1 MSVFC
6 FVFTREG
13 REIMKKQNEKGN
25 VIIEASIVMTIAVVM
40 VAVLINLGIM
50 LYNRNLMDTVA
61 TEAAVNVANVY
72 SSTYRDPLYGYM
84 DDSEFYKT
92 ELYRYVT
99 NFVFSSQDES
109 AERKATWFTLYSL
122 KKRSLSE
129 IENPKVDVEVICKP
143 STIIQHQIVVRIEA
157 KYEMPLTA
165 IWGGDN
171 KTTYVAE
178 GRADCIDLLD
188 YFNTVG
194 TVKETILS
202 KLDKFLDHFTKLVN
216 IFDLSSLEG

>member
-1 MSVFC
+1 
-6 FVFTREG
+6 
-13 REIMKKQNEKGN
+13 MKEQNEKGN

-50 LYNRNLMDTVA
+50 LYNRNLMDSVA
-61 TEAAVNVANVY
+61 TETAINVANVY

-92 ELYRYVT
+92 ELYRYVS

-129 IENPKVDVEVICKP
+129 IKDPKVEVEVIHKP
-143 STIIQHQIVVRIEA
+143 GTIIQHQMVVKIEA

-194 TVKETILS
+194 TVKEIVLS
-202 KLDKFLDHFTKLVN
+202 KVDNFLDHLIKFIK

>member
-1 MSVFC
+1 
-6 FVFTREG
+6 
-13 REIMKKQNEKGN
+13 MKDCNEKGN
-25 VIIEASIVMTIAVVM
+25 VIIEASIVMTIVVVM

-50 LYNRNLMDTVA
+50 LYNRNLMDSVA
-61 TEAAVNVANVY
+61 TEAAINVANVY

-92 ELYRYVT
+92 ELYRYVS
-99 NFVFSSQDES
+99 NFVFSSQDDS
-109 AERKATWFTLYSL
+109 AQRKATWFTLYSL

-129 IENPKVDVEVICKP
+129 IESPKVEVKVVRKQG
-143 STIIQHQIVVRIEA
+143 TIIQHQIIVRIEA

-171 KTTYVAE
+171 KTSYVAE
-178 GRADCIDLLD
+178 GRADCLDLLD

-194 TVKETILS
+194 TVKETVLS
-202 KLDKFLDHFTKLVN
+202 KLDKFLDHFIKFIN
-216 IFDLSSLEG
+216 IFDLSSLKG